1 MKNRTLTHAVRVAL
15 ATAGVAS
22 AGLYGVALA
31 QEPLDEIVVTGSRIA
46 TTNLQSASP
55 VQIFSAED
63 IRVSGVANIQD
74 LLVKNP
80 AVGAPLFSRTN
91 SNFLV
96 SSAGVATVDLRN
108 LGVDRTL
115 VLVDGRRFVSGVP
128 GSQAVDLNAIPTAF
142 IERVDILTGGASSIY
157 GSDAVAGVVNII
169 YKKNFE
175 GVEFDAQ
182 YGESSES
189 DNETYQLNLTMGT
202 STADGRGNVMAHLG
216 YSDQGAVY
224 SRDRDRSDTDIIS
237 NVYFTGD
244 INDVFVAREPFF
256 SGFAPQG
263 RFFTPDTSYTYDA
276 AGNLVEGFFTNGS
289 ATRPPDGFNR
299 NGVRTIAIPTE
310 RYLLA
315 TRGEYEIVPNH
326 SVFVEGTYAASQT
339 TSQLEPFPLASADIF
354 PVSGQ
359 VPAELLIDG
368 VLVKNPFV
376 PQEIFD
382 ALADEDGDGLRD
394 FYFTRRMS
402 DIANR
407 GNTADRDT
415 FRIVTG
421 LEGEVFGDWNYDA
434 YYVYGQT
441 KESQVS
447 GGQVNVL
454 NFANALR
461 AVPDE
466 FGNPV
471 CADATAVAQ
480 GCVPINLFGAGSVTP
495 EMAAYVN
502 APGLLASFISQEIV
516 GANITGEIFDL
527 PAGAVAVAVGGEWR
541 EEFSRDEFDPL
552 QQAGLNAG
560 NAIPRQEGRFDVTE
574 GYVEFNVPVL
584 KDLPFAERLDLRAA
598 WRQSDYSTVG
608 STSSWNAG
616 FDWAVIPQVRLRGSR
631 ADSVRAP
638 NISELF
644 SPPSQTFPTG
654 LVDPCLGVT
663 ATSTGPTADVC
674 RADPGVL
681 LNIADNGVFDLTQ
694 SDIQG
699 VSGFN
704 RGNPDLEEE
713 TGRSWTIGTVIT
725 PDGIPVLENF
735 SFTIDYF
742 KIKIDDAIVST
753 PRQYILD
760 QCYTGADPSLCSF
773 VTRRAAF
780 AGPVSAGALEFIDT
794 GPTNSGGL
802 EAEGVDV
809 TVGYAQAIGPGQF
822 TANLTYSH
830 AIDGYIQPLPGADKD
845 PFVGEVDASE
855 DRAYLNLGYA
865 WSEFSVSWRVNYIGP
880 ADLDDQFLA
889 GFDFAPGSVSVSSRT
904 YHDMQFK
911 WFPSETYEL
920 YVGANNVF
928 DTNPVPLISGLPG
941 NNTGVETSASTYD
954 PIGRQV
960 YAGARVKF

>member
-1 MKNRTLTHAVRVAL
+1 
-15 ATAGVAS
+15 VAS

-80 AVGAPLFSRTN
+80 AVGAPALSRTN

-108 LGVDRTL
+108 LGTDRTL

-142 IERVDILTGGASSIY
+142 IERIDILTGGASSIY

-182 YGESSES
+182 YGESSEG

-237 NVYFTGD
+237 NVFFTGD
-244 INDVFVAREPFF
+244 INDVFVARKPFF

-263 RFFTPDTSYTYDA
+263 RFFTPTTSYTFDS

-289 ATRPPDGFNR
+289 AANNRPPDGFNR

-310 RYLLA
+310 RYLMA

-326 SVFVEGTYAASQT
+326 RVFVEGTYASSQT
-339 TSQLEPFPLASADIF
+339 TSELEPFPLASADIF

-359 VPAELLIDG
+359 VPAELLVDG

-421 LEGEVFGDWNYDA
+421 LEGEVFGDWDYDA
-434 YYVYGQT
+434 YYIYGQT
-441 KESQVS
+441 KESQVGS
-447 GGQVNVL
+447 GQVNVL

-502 APGLLASFISQEIV
+502 APGLLASFVSQEV
-516 GANITGEIFDL
+516 LGANITGEIFDL
-527 PAGAVAVAVGGEWR
+527 PAGAVGVAIGGEYR
-541 EEFSRDEFDPL
+541 EEFSRDEFDAL

-560 NAIPRQEGRFDVTE
+560 NAIPRQEGKFDVTE

-584 KDLPFAERLDLRAA
+584 ADLPFAEQLDLRAA

-616 FDWAVIPQVRLRGSR
+616 FDWTVTSQIRVRGGR

-674 RADPGVL
+674 RADPGVQ

-725 PDGIPVLENF
+725 PEGIPVLEDF
-735 SFTIDYF
+735 SFTVDWF

-753 PRQYILD
+753 PRQFILD
-760 QCYTGADPSLCSF
+760 QCYTGADPSVCSF

-780 AGPVSAGALEFIDT
+780 AGPTSAGALEFIDT

-809 TVGYAQAIGPGQF
+809 TVGYAQSIGPGQF

-830 AIDGYIQPLPGADKD
+830 VIEGYVRPLPGAAED
-845 PFVGEVDASE
+845 PFAGEVDASE
-855 DRAYLNLGYA
+855 DRAFLNLGYG
-865 WSEFSVSWRVNYIGP
+865 WSEFSLSWRVNYIGP

-920 YVGANNVF
+920 YIGANNVF
-928 DTNPVPLISGLPG
+928 DANPVPLISGLPG